1 MASGAGW
8 NGFAGHIWPTDCSM
22 EAPGL
27 GLTQQ
32 TENVFKHL
40 LNVSETFKRFENV
53 LRDV

>member
-1 MASGAGW
+1 
-8 NGFAGHIWPTDCSM
+8 M